1 MSLRLSLRARSLLP
15 TLHTQMGACFSSS
28 SASSFNWA
36 GEPRVSTPDGVKA
49 AKAALEVVVK
59 DFHCG
64 PLLLRLAW
72 HDAGTY
78 DKV

>member
-1 MSLRLSLRARSLLP
+1 
-15 TLHTQMGACFSSS
+15 MGACFSSS

-49 AKAALEVVVK
+49 AKAALEEVVK
-59 DFHCG
+59 THHCA

-78 DKV
+78 DKVKRLLFGGGIGGDTPWCVR